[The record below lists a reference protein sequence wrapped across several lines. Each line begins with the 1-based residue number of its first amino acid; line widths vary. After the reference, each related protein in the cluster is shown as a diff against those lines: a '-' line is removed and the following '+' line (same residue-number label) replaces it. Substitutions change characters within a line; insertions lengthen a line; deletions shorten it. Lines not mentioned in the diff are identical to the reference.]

1 MMLDENLGYVSDAVR
16 LDRYKAAIAKAV
28 AKGDSVADLGS
39 GSGVLGL
46 LCLQAGAGRLV
57 AVDDS
62 DMLEVAR
69 EALTRSGYGDCS
81 AFIRGKSSQI
91 ELPERVDVVICDHVG
106 YFGFD
111 YGVVEFFADARK
123 RFLKPGGTLIPASIR
138 LNIAAVGAQRCDEL
152 ANGWSAE
159 GIPEDFHWL
168 RKHAVN
174 TKHAVNLERGDVL
187 SAPSV
192 LGDID
197 LHADN
202 PEFFS
207 WNAELRIERDG
218 LMHGLAGWFEC
229 ELAEG
234 IWMTNSPLAEAPISR
249 PQAFLPIDEAAQVKA
264 GDTLR
269 ATVMA
274 RPADHLIAWVV
285 EFPASGQRFAHSTWQ
300 GQLLT
305 REQLMQR
312 NPTHVP
318 HLGRRGQA
326 TATVLGYCDGRRTV
340 AEIEKAVLHDHPD
353 LFPSA
358 GEISGF
364 VAKILG
370 RDAE

>member
-1 MMLDENLGYVSDAVR
+1 MLEEHLGYVSDAVR
-16 LDRYKAAIAKAV
+16 LARYQAAIAKAV
-28 AKGDSVADLGS
+28 AKGSSVADLGS

-46 LCLQAGAGRLV
+46 LCLQAGAGRLFS
-57 AVDDS
+57 VDDS

-69 EALTRSGYGDCS
+69 ESMTRSGYANCS
-81 AFIRGKSSQI
+81 SFIRGKSSQI
-91 ELPERVDVVICDHVG
+91 ELPEPVDVVICDHVG

-111 YGVVEFFADARK
+111 YGVIEFFADARK
-123 RFLKPGGTLIPASIR
+123 RFLKQGGTLIPSRIR
-138 LNIAAVGAQRCDEL
+138 LNVAAVGAQRCDEL
-152 ANGWSAE
+152 ANGWCAE
-159 GIPEDFHWL
+159 GIPNEFHWL

-187 SAPSV
+187 AAPAA
-192 LGDID
+192 LGDIN
-197 LHADN
+197 LYADN

-207 WNAELRIERDG
+207 WTGEICIERDG

-234 IWMTNSPLAEAPISR
+234 VWMTNSPLAEEPIRR
-249 PQAFLPIDEAAQVKA
+249 PQAFLPIDEAVKVQA
-264 GDTLR
+264 GDTVR

-285 EFPASGQRFAHSTWQ
+285 EFPASGRRFAHSTWQ
-300 GQLLT
+300 GQILT
-305 REQLMQR
+305 PEQLMQR
-312 NPTHVP
+312 NPEHVP
-318 HLGRRGQA
+318 QLGCKGQA
-326 TATVLGYCDGRRTV
+326 TATVLSYCDGTRTV
-340 AEIEKAVLHDHPD
+340 AEIEHAVLRDHPD
-353 LFPSA
+353 LLPSA